1 MYIYVCPVKSVCLS
15 VCLCLCLLRN
25 LANKEPCVGIE
36 KLFIARYSEQPLSFF
51 GGLVPIFMD
60 FVDMFCANET
70 SYKEALDS
78 LAVG

>member
-1 MYIYVCPVKSVCLS
+1 M
-15 VCLCLCLLRN
+15 
-25 LANKEPCVGIE
+25 GIE